1 MKSIQKGNESYNMK
15 KTIKMEKFSK
25 PKKAIIVYVHGFFG
39 DNDTFEDFPD
49 LLQAALQIYN
59 IRIINKIF
67 PRFDTNGVFKEFVD
81 YIINWLYQNATDL
94 PVILMG
100 HSMGGILIAD
110 VFRKIYKGDVPFSYK
125 LEKTPRIIGVIGFDS
140 PYFGLEVSLTNA
152 GVKKIKEAFNVATNY
167 FSSFIKSNKNDD
179 KETKNIIE
187 NETEANEGS
196 DSLNKHDTEK
206 SVSSISNININSNS
220 KTNDKSN
227 DDTNNNN
234 TIIHTDND
242 TNINTNINNNN
253 KNDHENNENNKDSK
267 NNNSSGS
274 KWNYISNIVLGAAA
288 VTAIGTTLLSQGGR
302 EAVIENGGQIF
313 LEGQKYI
320 TNYGKFLEPLIESNE
335 QNKRIDD
342 LISYMIETH
351 HCFKFKAYYAVTQV
365 KYIRDIPEKTT
376 FIALPENPKYMKYFD
391 SIPAAKN
398 STDPIDSHTRMFNS
412 RINSENVFK
421 LTEKCISDIYEII
434 SHT

>member
-1 MKSIQKGNESYNMK
+1 LFYLSIYLLFTFYIHKYIFIYIFIIFTYNYNCN
-15 KTIKMEKFSK
+15 IVILHFFSENLSFK
-25 PKKAIIVYVHGFFG
+25 YLNIFSCLYNIYIFNYYNILNKYIY
-39 DNDTFEDFPD
+39 
-49 LLQAALQIYN
+49 IYN
-59 IRIINKIF
+59 FFFTVLYIYLYKYIF
-67 PRFDTNGVFKEFVD
+67 YYYN
-81 YIINWLYQNATDL
+81 L
-94 PVILMG
+94 
-100 HSMGGILIAD
+100 
-110 VFRKIYKGDVPFSYK
+110 FRKIYKGDVPFSYK

-351 HCFKFKAYYAVTQV
+351 HCFKFKAYYAVV
-365 KYIRDIPEKTT
+365 
-376 FIALPENPKYMKYFD
+376 
-391 SIPAAKN
+391 SIL
-398 STDPIDSHTRMFNS
+398 
-412 RINSENVFK
+412 INK
-421 LTEKCISDIYEII
+421 
-434 SHT
+434 